1 MILRIAKTEPMALSL
16 FAQAACIISARQ
28 RIALRSYVHG
38 PPNKSLDASGGS
50 VFRII
55 KDAAMVA

>member
-16 FAQAACIISARQ
+16 FAQAASIISARQ

-38 PPNKSLDASGGS
+38 PPNKLDAIGGS
-50 VFRII
+50 VFFNLI
-55 KDAAMVA
+55 DAAMLE